1 MKILIAKE
9 EFADE
14 NMKKISPEAGIMASF
29 VKAIVRTYGALL
41 VVDPKRK
48 ELVEAQK
55 QLKAAEDLLAEKK
68 ASLQSVIDLLNKL

>member
-9 EFADE
+9 EFADDS
-14 NMKKISPEAGIMASF
+14 MKKISSEAGIMASF
-29 VKAIVRTYGALL
+29 VKAIVRTFGALL

-55 QLKAAEDLLAEKK
+55 
-68 ASLQSVIDLLNKL
+68 